1 MYAQWIFQRDP
12 ALLPSKQ
19 ELPKTHTLLGKIRC
33 TDKDAIFE
41 ALQGNAWSP
50 DGEAYTL
57 IRENG
62 LDHTT
67 MRSADALVI
76 NGEALFCSH
85 MGWIS
90 MRNDETVN
98 NRAESNQDNS
108 PQERRC
114 TKCGKTGV
122 PLKKCSRCKNAY
134 YSGLSARKETGTST
148 SPPVMLNSPL
158 IGLKGKRL
166 FLVSRCVLA
175 YQVYRHF
182 REVRDFNDVFGPAC
196 CCGGEEPQD
205 LRKEGKKKVR
215 HTNYNWMLGESE
227 EVLGRL
233 RGTNMS

>member
-1 MYAQWIFQRDP
+1 MKPRTTEP
-12 ALLPSKQ
+12 NL
-19 ELPKTHTLLGKIRC
+19 TKITR
-33 TDKDAIFE
+33 KNEDARSVGRPE
-41 ALQGNAWSP
+41 CRLRNAP
-50 DGEAYTL
+50 GARTR
-57 IRENG
+57 IIAG
-62 LDHTT
+62 L
-67 MRSADALVI
+67 R
-76 NGEALFCSH
+76 
-85 MGWIS
+85 
-90 MRNDETVN
+90 
-98 NRAESNQDNS
+98 
-108 PQERRC
+108 
-114 TKCGKTGV
+114 
-122 PLKKCSRCKNAY
+122 
-134 YSGLSARKETGTST
+134 ARKETGTST